1 VHFNRCLDRLPLRDA
16 PVVIEPINSC
26 LSKLD
31 MSRAFVKEADGD
43 QALSDL
49 PERPVSSQPN
59 FVTSRGMRLIDAE
72 LRRLEQACEQAKLAD
87 DKDTLARLQ
96 RDLRYWQQR
105 KGSAKVVTPEVS
117 PSKVRFGMTVA
128 LRFEDSDNER
138 AFTLVG
144 EDEAEPQAGLI
155 SWNSPVAQALLGR
168 EEGEAVEV
176 QGSRAEIVGITG
188 GS

>member
-1 VHFNRCLDRLPLRDA
+1 
-16 PVVIEPINSC
+16 
-26 LSKLD
+26 
-31 MSRAFVKEADGD
+31 MSRAFVKETDGD
-43 QALSDL
+43 QALREL
-49 PERPVSSQPN
+49 PERPISSQPN
-59 FVTSRGMRLIDAE
+59 FVTSRGMQLIDAQ
-72 LRRLEQACEQAKLAD
+72 LQRLEQEREQAKSND
-87 DKDTLARLQ
+87 DQDALARVQ

-117 PSKVRFGMTVA
+117 PSKVRFGMTVS
-128 LRFEDSDNER
+128 LRFEDSDSER

-168 EEGEAVEV
+168 EEGDAMEV
-176 QGSRAEIVGITG
+176 QGGRAEIVRITG